1 MDFSFPCSYDFCVLS
16 FLSFYHDSLGKTANH
31 CIPESERGTMNK
43 TIMYQYMKNG
53 PADTRSKYLFLV
65 EDKDIA
71 LNICLVGSSAQAI
84 LDCKDETAYFNLE
97 EFLNYMESIS
107 NTGTSQIDFTYVLCL
122 STRNRNDR
130 VEEYCRNNHLN
141 FKNAWQ
147 LFRNKEYCG
156 KTNYIDTVREI
167 IKNYIDRQEGPDGE
181 GIGIDRSVFHIYGKN
196 DVPKGVYDGKV
207 VDYLMT
213 HVRMFVIGSTPYLY
227 AEGVYRKDPDGSSLR
242 SHIRELLFDE
252 FRNSTIINRIYRQL
266 IDQPFLKKTINE
278 INLQPRRWV
287 NFQNGYF
294 DPVSW
299 TLIKHDPKYLTIN
312 QIPMRF
318 DPGSWPR
325 PDPPDTASTEDT
337 ASADKALE
345 NPILHKPHLID
356 RFLETAISDPDNLRM
371 LWEYC
376 GYCFTA
382 DTSMQKFLMITGK
395 GGTGKSV
402 VIDLITSVIGSE
414 NCSAVTLQNLN
425 ERFYPSCLFG
435 MLLNACADIPSTA
448 MENVD
453 GLKKATGE
461 DLMIYER
468 KGENPS
474 FYHSYAKLLFSA
486 NEMPLN
492 LDDRTNAY
500 YRRMLVIEMSH
511 VVSAEENDL
520 DLKSKLYEE
529 RDYFLFRAMEGLH
542 QLYTQGRFTQ
552 SRSSQAHIEE
562 LRRSAD
568 SIQAFL
574 YDRIM
579 VKEGSRIARSSM
591 YESYKNYCEEN
602 DRRPYGKSVFFRRMK
617 DIQLKKT
624 SAGFF
629 YMNVDFKEDDFV
641 EVDAEEEVPFS

>member
-1 MDFSFPCSYDFCVLS
+1 
-16 FLSFYHDSLGKTANH
+16 
-31 CIPESERGTMNK
+31 
-43 TIMYQYMKNG
+43 MKNG
-53 PADTRSKYLFLV
+53 PTDVRSKYLFLV

-71 LNICLVGSSAQAI
+71 LNICCAGSSAQAI
-84 LDCKDETAYFNLE
+84 LDSRFEEDFFSLD
-97 EFLNYMESIS
+97 EFLNYMESIN

-122 STRNRNDR
+122 STRDRNDR
-130 VEEYCRNNHLN
+130 VEEYCRNNYLP

-156 KTNYIDTVREI
+156 NANSVDTVREI
-167 IKNYIDRQEGPDGE
+167 IKNYIDRQEGPDDDGT
-181 GIGIDRSVFHIYGKN
+181 GIDRSVFHIFGKN
-196 DVPKGVYDGKV
+196 DVPKGIYDGKV
-207 VDYLMT
+207 VDYLVA
-213 HVRMFVIGSTPYLY
+213 HVHMFVIESTPYLY
-227 AEGVYRKDPDGSSLR
+227 EGGVYRKDPEGSALR
-242 SHIRELLFDE
+242 SRIRELLFDE
-252 FRNSTIINRIYRQL
+252 FRNSSIINRIYRQL
-266 IDQPFLKKTINE
+266 IDQPFLKKTINN
-278 INLQPRRWV
+278 INLQPPRWV

-294 DPVSW
+294 DAVSW
-299 TLIKHDPKYLTIN
+299 SIIEHDPKYLTIN

-325 PDPPDTASTEDT
+325 PDPPDATDTEDSPST
-337 ASADKALE
+337 FDALE
-345 NPILHKPHLID
+345 NPLLHKPRLID
-356 RFLETAISDPDNLRM
+356 RFLETAISDPDNIQM
-371 LWEYC
+371 LWEYY

-402 VIDLITSVIGSE
+402 VIDLITSVFGAE

-468 KGENPS
+468 KGENPC
-474 FYHSYAKLLFSA
+474 FFHSYAKLLFSA

-500 YRRMLVIEMSH
+500 YRRMLVIEMNH
-511 VVSAEENDL
+511 VVGEAENDL

-529 RDYFLFRAMEGLH
+529 RDFFLFRAMEGLH
-542 QLYTQGRFTQ
+542 RLYTHGHFTQ
-552 SRSSQAHIEE
+552 SQSSQEHIEE

-574 YDRIM
+574 YDRIT
-579 VKEGSRIARSSM
+579 VREGARIARSSM

-602 DRRPYGKSVFFRRMK
+602 DRRPYGKSVFFRRVK
-617 DIQLKKT
+617 DMQLKKT

-629 YMNVDFKEDDFV
+629 YMNVGFKEEDFV
-641 EVDAEEEVPFS
+641 EVDPETEVPFS